1 MKKNILGVLFVAL
14 FTLLMVAFFVVISKS
29 NATIGIRTE
38 TETPFYLTGNDGGYI
53 PVYHVQ
59 VTATRI
65 ADVVEVE
72 VNGNQYSAYVTS
84 DSEIQT
90 GDQIVCKFACYEGEL
105 EFIGID

>member
-1 MKKNILGVLFVAL
+1 MKKNILGVAIITL

-38 TETPFYLTGNDGGYI
+38 TETPFYLTGNDGGFI
-53 PVYHVQ
+53 PVYYIKA
-59 VTATRI
+59 TATRM

-72 VNGNQYSAYVTS
+72 VNGNQYSAYITP